1 VPELPQEL
9 RRQCTQH
16 LASIAVYGPGSPVEE
31 GWLGRFLAAVEPD
44 DRANWASD
52 IGFIMRQLDED
63 ATQDLWVRWLS
74 AYWSLR
80 NEGIP
85 LPPGPDGLEKMIDW
99 SPEVAP
105 VFPEP
110 VDRIRESTLPTIS
123 YSRRLYTRLEQRGYA
138 ARYPKAVASL
148 LQHLLPNATQ
158 PFLACQPIAA
168 MFPALVQSTGVP
180 RQMLNR
186 ICDELARL
194 GCQNAGELR
203 RLLD

>member
-1 VPELPQEL
+1 
-9 RRQCTQH
+9 
-16 LASIAVYGPGSPVEE
+16 
-31 GWLGRFLAAVEPD
+31 
-44 DRANWASD
+44 
-52 IGFIMRQLDED
+52 
-63 ATQDLWVRWLS
+63 
-74 AYWSLR
+74 
-80 NEGIP
+80 
-85 LPPGPDGLEKMIDW
+85 MIDW